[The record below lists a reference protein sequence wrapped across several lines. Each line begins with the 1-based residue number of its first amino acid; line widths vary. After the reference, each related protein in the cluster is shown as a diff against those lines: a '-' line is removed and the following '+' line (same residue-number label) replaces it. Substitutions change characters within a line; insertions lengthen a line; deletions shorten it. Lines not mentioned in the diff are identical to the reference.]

1 MIGKKNM
8 VFGFFYFILTLGLG
22 MYLAK
27 MHNVP
32 GITDAQKSIMRAAHA
47 HGNMESFLN
56 IAIGYLLC
64 KLDINKWLAN
74 FISIIL
80 IVGAVFHSG
89 MLYLGS
95 LGIREGFMFAPIGAF
110 SLVLTVLLMGVGVL
124 TLKTVD

>member
-8 VFGFFYFILTLGLG
+8 VFGFFYFIATLGLG

-32 GITDAQKSIMRAAHA
+32 GITDAQKGIMRAAHA

-64 KLDINKWLAN
+64 RLELNKGLAQV
-74 FISIIL
+74 ISIAL
-80 IVGAVFHSG
+80 IVGAALHSG
-89 MLYLGS
+89 MLYLGG
-95 LGIREGFMFAPIGAF
+95 LGYREAFALAPIGAF